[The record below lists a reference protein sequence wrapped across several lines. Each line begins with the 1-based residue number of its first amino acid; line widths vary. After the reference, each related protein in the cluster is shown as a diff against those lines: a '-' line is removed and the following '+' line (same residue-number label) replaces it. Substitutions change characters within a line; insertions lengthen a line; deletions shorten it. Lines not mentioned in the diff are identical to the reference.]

1 MTIIERARMLRP
13 YIEKAA
19 QSLDDKTAL
28 QAVELYPTWKP
39 GTEYTAGTRVRYG
52 GKLWRVLQNHTAQE
66 YWTPDVVQSLF
77 EEINETHAGTLADPI
92 PYSGNMALTAG
103 LHYIQDGVTY
113 LCTRDT
119 GAPVYNALSDLVG
132 IYVEV
137 AA

>member
-1 MTIIERARMLRP
+1 MKIIERARMLRP

-19 QSLDDKTAL
+19 KSLDDQTAL
-28 QAVELYPTWKP
+28 QAVELYPAWKP

-66 YWTPDVVQSLF
+66 YWTPDVVPSLF
-77 EEINETHAGTLADPI
+77 TEINETHAGTMEDPI
-92 PYSGNMALTAG
+92 PYSGNMALAAG

-119 GAPVYNALSDLVG
+119 GAPVYNVLSDLVG